1 MIKLLS
7 VHFASRTL
15 LLVVSEA
22 ILTFG
27 ALVAASYIRFQ
38 RDTPIILLY
47 ERNGWTILL
56 TVLVCIVSMH
66 YFDLYNSGI
75 LRNRA
80 DAITRLVQSIGTVS
94 LVLASLFYLFPE
106 IQIDRTLLLLGI
118 TSIGV
123 VLAAWRILF
132 GVIQQHSAL
141 SDRVLFVGDGP
152 LLPALAQEC
161 VERPEFGLR
170 PAGYVNT
177 SSCATESATQI
188 PYLGLTGELSV
199 LVENENIQR
208 IVLTMADRRGKLP
221 VMELL
226 ALKSKGV
233 CVDDGAELYE
243 AMTGRIALNALH
255 PSWLLFSPGF
265 HLSPALRIY
274 KRLASICGS
283 IVGLVI
289 TLPFMILA
297 ALAIRLD
304 SPGPVIFK
312 QRRIGYSGRV
322 FTCLKFRTMWD
333 HADSDGCPTP
343 ATENDERITRVGRIL
358 RRFRIDEL
366 PQLINILRGDMH
378 FVGPRPFP
386 PTLEAEYA
394 GQIPFYEQRWNVT
407 PGATGWAQIH
417 KGYCA
422 STEDNADKLAYDL
435 FYIRHLSPGLDLVIL
450 FETVKILLLGR
461 GAR

>member
-7 VHFASRTL
+7 VHFPSRTL
-15 LLVVSEA
+15 LLVASEA
-22 ILTFG
+22 FLTFG
-27 ALVAASYIRFQ
+27 ALVGASYIRFQ
-38 RDTPIILLY
+38 RDTPIVLLY

-56 TVLVCIVSMH
+56 TVLVCMLSMH
-66 YFDLYNSGI
+66 YFDLYDSGT

-80 DAITRLVQSIGTVS
+80 DAITRLVQSIGAVS
-94 LVLASLFYLFPE
+94 LVLASLFYLFPGIE
-106 IQIDRTLLLLGI
+106 IDRTLLLLGI
-118 TSIGV
+118 TSIGI

-132 GVIQQHSAL
+132 GALQQHSPL
-141 SDRVLFVGDGP
+141 TERVLFLGDGP
-152 LLPALAQEC
+152 LLPALTQEC
-161 VERPEFGLR
+161 SERPEFGLT
-170 PAGYVNT
+170 PAGYANASRTT
-177 SSCATESATQI
+177 SELPAQI
-188 PYLGLTGELSV
+188 PFLGFTGELPA

-208 IVLTMADRRGKLP
+208 IVLTMADRRGRLP

-226 ALKSKGV
+226 KLKARGV
-233 CVDDGAELYE
+233 RVDDGAALYE
-243 AMTGRIALNALH
+243 AMTGRIALDALH

-265 HLSPALRIY
+265 HLSPALKTY
-274 KRLASICGS
+274 KRLASILGA
-283 IVGLVI
+283 IVGLLM
-289 TLPFMILA
+289 TLPLMLLA
-297 ALAIRLD
+297 AITIRLD
-304 SPGPVIFK
+304 SPGPVIFR
-312 QRRIGYSGRV
+312 QRRVGNGGRV
-322 FTCLKFRTMWD
+322 FTCLKFRTMRD
-333 HADSDGCPTP
+333 HADTGGRPTP
-343 ATENDERITRVGRIL
+343 AAENDARITRVGRIL

-386 PTLEAEYA
+386 PTLETEYA

-422 STEDNADKLAYDL
+422 STEDNAEKLAYDL

>member
-7 VHFASRTL
+7 VHFPSRTL

-22 ILTFG
+22 LLTFG
-27 ALVAASYIRFQ
+27 ALVAATYIRFQ
-38 RDTPIILLY
+38 RDTPIVLLY
-47 ERNGWTILL
+47 ERNGWTLLL
-56 TVLVCIVSMH
+56 TVFVCIISMH
-66 YFDLYNSGI
+66 YFDLYDSGI

-94 LVLASLFYLFPE
+94 LVLASLFYLFPD
-106 IQIDRTLLLLGI
+106 IRVDRALLLLGI
-118 TSIGV
+118 TSIGI
-123 VLAAWRILF
+123 VLAAWRFLF
-132 GVIQQHSAL
+132 GVIQQHSKF

-161 VERPEFGLR
+161 ANRPEFGLT
-170 PAGYVNT
+170 PAGYVN
-177 SSCATESATQI
+177 SCVCPREPATHI
-188 PYLGLTGELSV
+188 PYLGPTTDLSA
-199 LVENENIQR
+199 LVDTENIQR

-226 ALKSKGV
+226 ALKSQGV
-233 CVDDGAELYE
+233 CVDDGVELYE
-243 AMTGRIALNALH
+243 SITGRIALNALH

-265 HLSPALRIY
+265 HLSPAMRLY
-274 KRLASICGS
+274 KRIAAICGS
-283 IVGLVI
+283 VVGLLI
-289 TLPFMILA
+289 ALPLMAVA
-297 ALAIRLD
+297 AVAIRLD
-304 SPGPVIFK
+304 SPGPIIFK
-312 QRRIGYSGRV
+312 QRRIGYGGRV
-322 FTCLKFRTMWD
+322 FTCLKFRTMRE
-333 HADSDGCPTP
+333 HADGDGRPRP
-343 ATENDERITRVGRIL
+343 AAENDARITRVGRIL

-366 PQLINILRGDMH
+366 PQLINILRGDMN

-394 GQIPFYEQRWNVT
+394 AQIPFYEQRWNVT

-422 STEDNADKLAYDL
+422 STEDNVEKLAYDL